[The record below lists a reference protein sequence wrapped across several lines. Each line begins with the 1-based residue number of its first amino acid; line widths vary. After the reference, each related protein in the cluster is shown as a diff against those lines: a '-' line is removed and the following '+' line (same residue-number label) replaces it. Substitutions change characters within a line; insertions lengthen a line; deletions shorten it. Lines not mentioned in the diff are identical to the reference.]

1 MHSLKK
7 LIILLC
13 VAFIFSRCGGNKESE
28 KPTENNLTPETPL
41 TPTLEYSIT
50 ATWPHDTSSF
60 TEGFLIQNNQL
71 FESTGS
77 PNGSNFKS
85 VFGIVN
91 VKTGKIDVKAELD
104 KSTYFGEGI
113 VILKNKIYQLT
124 YQNQLGFIYDAK
136 SYKKIGQFNYQNKE
150 GWGMTTD
157 GTYIIMSDGT
167 ENLTFMDA
175 DLKVVKALTVTENG
189 YAQQALNELEYING
203 YIYANVW
210 MTAYIVK
217 IDPNTGNIVAK
228 INLAPMDYNIKN
240 LYPKALEMNGIAFD
254 AINDKIYVTGK
265 AWPFIYEVAF
275 KH

>member
-1 MHSLKK
+1 MNQIKHC
-7 LIILLC
+7 IFLLC
-13 VAFIFSRCGGNKESE
+13 VIVIFSHCGGDKKSE
-28 KPTENNLTPETPL
+28 TPTENITTPQTPEIPV
-41 TPTLEYSIT
+41 LEYSIA
-50 ATWPHDTSSF
+50 ATWPHDTTSF
-60 TEGFLIQNNQL
+60 TEGLLIHNNQL

-77 PNGSNFKS
+77 PSGSNFKS

-91 VKTGKIDVKAELD
+91 VKTGKIDVKVELD
-104 KSTYFGEGI
+104 KNTYFGEGI
-113 VILKNKIYQLT
+113 AILKDKIYQIT

-157 GTYIIMSDGT
+157 GTHIIMSDGT
-167 ENLTFMDA
+167 ENLTFMDT
-175 DLKVVKALTVTENG
+175 DLKVVKTLTVTENS
-189 YAQQALNELEYING
+189 YAQQALNELEFING

-210 MTAYIVK
+210 MTTYIVK
-217 IDPNTGNIVAK
+217 IDPATGNIVAR

-254 AINDKIYVTGK
+254 SIADKIYVTGK

>member
-1 MHSLKK
+1 MHPFKYFIAIFCALFFFSNCSGDKK
-7 LIILLC
+7 TETLATNT
-13 VAFIFSRCGGNKESE
+13 VTTD
-28 KPTENNLTPETPL
+28 KPQIPV
-41 TPTLEYSIT
+41 LEYSIT
-50 ATWPHDTSSF
+50 ATWPHDTTSF
-60 TEGFLIQNNQL
+60 TEGLLVHNNQL

-77 PNGSNFKS
+77 PTGSNFKS

-104 KSTYFGEGI
+104 KNTYFGEGI

-136 SYKKIGQFNYQNKE
+136 SYKKTGQFNYQNKE

-157 GTYIIMSDGT
+157 GTHVIMSDGT

-175 DLKVVKALTVTENG
+175 NLKVVKTLTVTENG
-189 YAQQALNELEYING
+189 YAQEALNELEYING

-217 IDPNTGNIVAK
+217 IDPSNGNILAR
-228 INLAPMDYNIKN
+228 INLAPVDYNIKN

-254 AINDKIYVTGK
+254 SIADKIYVTGK

-275 KH
+275 QH